1 MFAPEGEKNSLIN
14 NEEQGLLDFE
24 HRPAVASTA
33 SPTVPLEGVPTPDD
47 DTEPVENKSQDEQ
60 NPCSNSSGAIDDVMH
75 RMSDP
80 NDFKGRGVNIHV
92 APVLGAGCM
101 ESPGYFHHIPFVF
114 EITEKSYFN
123 GKISRDPDGMAT
135 IVTSELSPFLDILPH
150 VSIIVEMNPR
160 HLSPRHGFTNRLPRK
175 GNDMTIPRVGI
186 LDE

>member
-92 APVLGAGCM
+92 APVFGTGGS
-101 ESPGYFHHIPFVF
+101 EYPHYFDHIPFVF
-114 EITEKSYFN
+114 EISERPYLD
-123 GKISRDPDGMAT
+123 GEISRDPDSMAA
-135 IVTSELSPFLDILPH
+135 IVASELRPFLYILPH
-150 VSIIVEMNPR
+150 VSIIV
-160 HLSPRHGFTNRLPRK
+160 
-175 GNDMTIPRVGI
+175 
-186 LDE
+186 